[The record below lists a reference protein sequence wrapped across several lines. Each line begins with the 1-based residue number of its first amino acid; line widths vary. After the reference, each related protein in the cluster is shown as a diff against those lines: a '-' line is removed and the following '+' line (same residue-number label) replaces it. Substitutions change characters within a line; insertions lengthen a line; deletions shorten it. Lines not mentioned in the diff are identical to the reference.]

1 MSAIETLYKT
11 IDYTFKD
18 PDLLLRALSHR
29 SVGNLNYERLE
40 FLGDSILS
48 FVMAETLYLEQPK
61 AQEGE
66 LSRLRANLVRGVTL
80 AEIAQELNLGAY
92 LRLGP
97 GELKS
102 GGRDRSSILADAFEA
117 LVGALYLDAGIE
129 VCKQKI
135 AFWFKDRLESLNH
148 KKSSKDPK
156 TCLQEWTQ
164 AQGVPLP
171 TYKVITIEGLAHQQT
186 FSVSCTIKGL
196 DYHTEAKHST
206 RRKAEQEAAS
216 QLLALIEKSKNEK

>member
-1 MSAIETLYKT
+1 MQAIDKLSKI

-29 SVGNLNYERLE
+29 SVGDMNYERLE
-40 FLGDSILS
+40 FLGDSILN
-48 FVMAETLYLEQPK
+48 FIIAEALYLKYPH

-66 LSRLRANLVRGVTL
+66 LSRLRASFVRGATL
-80 AEIAQELNLGAY
+80 AEVALELDLGAY

-117 LVGALYLDAGIE
+117 LIGALYLDAGME
-129 VCKQKI
+129 VCKQKLLQ
-135 AFWFKDRLESLNH
+135 WFDERLHKAVH
-148 KKSSKDPK
+148 KKSQKDPK

-164 AQGVPLP
+164 ANGFILP
-171 TYKVITIEGLAHQQT
+171 VYEVVKVEGLAHQQT
-186 FSVSCTIKGL
+186 FTVSCTLSDLGYSAI
-196 DYHTEAKHST
+196 AAQST
-206 RRKAEQEAAS
+206 RRKAEQEAATKI
-216 QLLALIEKSKNEK
+216 LELIETKKK

>member
-1 MSAIETLYKT
+1 MQAVDKLCKT

-29 SVGNLNYERLE
+29 SVGDMNYERLE
-40 FLGDSILS
+40 FLGDSILN
-48 FVMAETLYLEQPK
+48 FIIAEALYLKYPH

-66 LSRLRANLVRGVTL
+66 LSRLRASFVRGVTL
-80 AEIAQELNLGAY
+80 AEVALELELGAY

-117 LVGALYLDAGIE
+117 LIGALYLDAGMDI
-129 VCKQKI
+129 CKQKLLY
-135 AFWFKDRLESLNH
+135 WFDERLH
-148 KKSSKDPK
+148 KAAHRKSQKDPK

-164 AQGVPLP
+164 AAGFNLP
-171 TYKVITIEGLAHQQT
+171 VYEVVKVEGLAHQQIFT
-186 FSVSCTIKGL
+186 VSCSLSDLEYSAI
-196 DYHTEAKHST
+196 ASQST
-206 RRKAEQEAAS
+206 RRKAEQEAAAKI
-216 QLLALIEKSKNEK
+216 LELIETLKK

>member
-1 MSAIETLYKT
+1 MLPAIETLYKI
-11 IDYTFKD
+11 IDYSFKD
-18 PDLLLRALSHR
+18 PDLLVRALSHR

-48 FVMAETLYLEQPK
+48 FVMAEILYLEQPT

-92 LRLGP
+92 LRLGQ

-117 LVGALYLDAGIE
+117 LIGALYLDAGIE

-171 TYKVITIEGLAHQQT
+171 TYEVLKVEGLAHQQI
-186 FSVSCTIKGL
+186 FSVSCTIAGL
-196 DYHTEAKHST
+196 NYQTEAKEST

-216 QLLALIEKSKNEK
+216 QLLTIIEKQKK